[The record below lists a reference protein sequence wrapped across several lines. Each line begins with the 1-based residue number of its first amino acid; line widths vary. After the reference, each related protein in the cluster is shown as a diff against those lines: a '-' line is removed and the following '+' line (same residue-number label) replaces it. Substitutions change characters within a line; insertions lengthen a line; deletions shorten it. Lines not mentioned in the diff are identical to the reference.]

1 MYTAKISYIFYC
13 IFARFLNQ
21 FLMTLINSATIDK
34 NKILSETEVIASAML
49 DKKAQRV
56 CVMDLR
62 KPGASICDYFVICNA
77 DSGTQVV
84 AITDFVEEMMYMQCK
99 RSARCSQGKEN
110 AFWVIIDY
118 GDIVVHI
125 FQTEYR
131 AFYRLEEL
139 WADAEIK
146 HYIEAP

>member
-1 MYTAKISYIFYC
+1 MTKPKSIPITTDSTACEI
-13 IFARFLNQ
+13 
-21 FLMTLINSATIDK
+21 
-34 NKILSETEVIASAML
+34 EVITSAML

-56 CVMDLR
+56 CSLDLR

-77 DSGTQVV
+77 NSGTQVV
-84 AITDFVEEMMYMQCK
+84 AITDNIEDAMYLQCK
-99 RSARCSQGKEN
+99 RKPLRSQGREN

-131 AFYRLEEL
+131 FFYRLEEL
-139 WADAEIK
+139 WADAEMK
-146 HYIEAP
+146 HYS